1 MDQSKLFD
9 GPGKCLIPVGNADSL
24 PAVSSDENDSM
35 EIPRILVAE
44 DDPDT
49 RELLEIVLGRANFR
63 VSVTDDPIKVLEL
76 LSTDDF
82 DAVLLDNLMPKM
94 NGIELCRL
102 IRSVNQTIV
111 VLFCSGAVGDSDQ
124 KAAFDA
130 GAQGYITKP
139 FEPQELASTLRSL
152 LATADEKLI

>member
-1 MDQSKLFD
+1 
-9 GPGKCLIPVGNADSL
+9 
-24 PAVSSDENDSM
+24 M

-102 IRSVNQTIV
+102 IRSVDQTIV
-111 VLFCSGAVGDSDQ
+111 VLFCSGAVGDIDQ

-139 FEPQELASTLRSL
+139 FEPQEVALTLRSV
-152 LATADEKLI
+152 LATDRRRAESKDLT

>member
-1 MDQSKLFD
+1 MRQSKLSD
-9 GPGKCLIPVGNADSL
+9 GPRKCLIPVGNADSL

-82 DAVLLDNLMPKM
+82 DAVLLDNLMP
-94 NGIELCRL
+94 
-102 IRSVNQTIV
+102 
-111 VLFCSGAVGDSDQ
+111 
-124 KAAFDA
+124 
-130 GAQGYITKP
+130 
-139 FEPQELASTLRSL
+139 
-152 LATADEKLI
+152 

>member
-1 MDQSKLFD
+1 
-9 GPGKCLIPVGNADSL
+9 
-24 PAVSSDENDSM
+24 M
-35 EIPRILVAE
+35 EIPSILVAE

-63 VSVTDDPIKVLEL
+63 VSVTDDPINVLEL
-76 LSTDDF
+76 LSTDGF

-111 VLFCSGAVGDSDQ
+111 ILFSGAVGDGDQ

-139 FEPQELASTLRSL
+139 FEPQELASTLRSVL
-152 LATADEKLI
+152 VTHRRRAESKDLT

>member
-1 MDQSKLFD
+1 
-9 GPGKCLIPVGNADSL
+9 
-24 PAVSSDENDSM
+24 M
-35 EIPRILVAE
+35 EIPSILVAE

-63 VSVTDDPIKVLEL
+63 VRVTDDPIKVLEL
-76 LSTDDF
+76 SSTDGY

-94 NGIELCRL
+94 NGIELCRR

-111 VLFCSGAVGDSDQ
+111 VLFCSGAVGEDDQ

-139 FEPQELASTLRSL
+139 FEPQELASTLRSV
-152 LATADEKLI
+152 LATHRRRAESKELT

>member
-1 MDQSKLFD
+1 
-9 GPGKCLIPVGNADSL
+9 
-24 PAVSSDENDSM
+24 M

-102 IRSVNQTIV
+102 IRSVDQTIV

-124 KAAFDA
+124 KAAFNA

-139 FEPQELASTLRSL
+139 FEPQELASTLRRVL
-152 LATADEKLI
+152 EFRDEELRVKIRRR

>member
-1 MDQSKLFD
+1 
-9 GPGKCLIPVGNADSL
+9 
-24 PAVSSDENDSM
+24 M

-76 LSTDDF
+76 LSTDGF

-94 NGIELCRL
+94 NGIEPCRR

-111 VLFCSGAVGDSDQ
+111 VVFCSGAVGEGDQ

-139 FEPQELASTLRSL
+139 FEPQELASTLRSVL
-152 LATADEKLI
+152 VTHRRRAESKDLT